1 MFLLLGNLCVLLAM
15 GANAISSTRK
25 TTKGI
30 LWMQNVS
37 QLMYCGCAVLLKGYS
52 AAVQNVVSI
61 IRNLV
66 AIRKINSK
74 VVEWTLVVLGVVL
87 GMAFNNRG
95 WIGLLP
101 VIGNLQYTLVIFRF
115 KNNER
120 AIKLSFLLSV
130 VAFLVFNVAIYNFVG
145 VIGDTVTIITTAT
158 VLFKEKK
165 KAANPPQ
172 AEEGS
177 QAE

>member
-1 MFLLLGNLCVLLAM
+1 MDLIIGNLCSLFATVADVISTSRKKVRDFLLFQCV
-15 GANAISSTRK
+15 GQFFYLLGTI
-25 TTKGI
+25 
-30 LWMQNVS
+30 V
-37 QLMYCGCAVLLKGYS
+37 LKGYS

-87 GMAFNNRG
+87 GIAFNNRG
-95 WIGLLP
+95 WIGFLP